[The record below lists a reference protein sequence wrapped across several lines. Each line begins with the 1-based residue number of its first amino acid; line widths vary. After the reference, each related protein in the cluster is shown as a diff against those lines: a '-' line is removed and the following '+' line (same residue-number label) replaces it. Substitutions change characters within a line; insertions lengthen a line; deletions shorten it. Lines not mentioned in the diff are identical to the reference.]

1 MIGCGVLDGQAREFS
16 TVEVAEILGV
26 NRMNFYEWTCRKYI
40 QPVRE
45 SKRRGNAAV
54 FDMAGLVAGGIFSR
68 LHKNI
73 RRPIAG
79 KICIWYQSH
88 GHLLE
93 GDTIK
98 CAIHGDDV
106 RFLNGEEPG
115 EHDYIITI
123 PIGSIRKWIENRIVE
138 MSAEWQKGQAQE
150 TSSGL
155 E

>member
-1 MIGCGVLDGQAREFS
+1 MTEFS

-54 FDMAGLVAGGIFSR
+54 FNMAGLVAGGIFSK

-79 KICIWYQSH
+79 KISRWWQ
-88 GHLLE
+88 E
-93 GDTIK
+93 
-98 CAIHGDDV
+98 
-106 RFLNGEEPG
+106 NGYALPG
-115 EHDYIITI
+115 EVLYCKVNGNDVTMHSLFDTHDYWNNSDYVIAI
-123 PIGSIRKWIENRIVE
+123 PIGSIRQWIETRIKEIHSNGQEGAHPDRNRGKAPQDI
-138 MSAEWQKGQAQE
+138 
-150 TSSGL
+150 
-155 E
+155 